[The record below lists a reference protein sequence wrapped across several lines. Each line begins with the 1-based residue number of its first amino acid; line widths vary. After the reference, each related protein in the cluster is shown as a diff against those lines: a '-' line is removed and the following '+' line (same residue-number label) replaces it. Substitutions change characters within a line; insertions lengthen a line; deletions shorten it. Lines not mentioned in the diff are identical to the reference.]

1 MNHFETKNG
10 EMYCEG
16 VSLTELAREVGTP
29 FYCYSSATLERHYT
43 VFSEA
48 LASQPALR
56 SPKNEAPLVA
66 YATKANSNLAVL
78 STLAALGSGADTVS
92 EGEIRK
98 ALKAGIAASKIVFSG
113 VGKTD
118 EEMAFALKTGIH
130 QINVESRVEME
141 RLSRVAQSLN
151 LIAPVVIRI
160 NPGVG
165 AGGHAKITT
174 GGARDK
180 FGVSADEAL
189 KLYAEAA
196 GSRFIAPLGIACH
209 IGSQITDL
217 APMQE
222 AFARMRGW
230 VEQLRAG
237 GLSVERLDLGGGL
250 GVPYFNQKEPPSV
263 KDFAE
268 MVALTAGHLGVHYA
282 FEPGRLIAAN
292 AGVLVSRVVH
302 VNERSESGQTFL
314 VLDAAMNDLLRPA
327 LYDAYHDIRP
337 VVSGPKNAITGDTVT
352 YDVVGPVCE
361 TGDTFTRGRDL
372 PRLKAGDLVAFMTA
386 GAYGAVM
393 GSEYN
398 SRPLAPEVLV
408 RDGDWAIVRPRPT
421 YDEMMAR
428 EAVPTWFRPE
438 PKRAI
443 A

>member
-16 VSLTELAREVGTP
+16 VSVTEIASDVGTP
-29 FYCYSSATLERHYT
+29 FYCYSSATLERHFT

-78 STLAALGSGADTVS
+78 STLASLGSGADTVS

-98 ALKAGIAASKIVFSG
+98 ALKAGIPADKIVFSG

-118 EEMAFALKTGIH
+118 DEMAFALKTGIH
-130 QINVESRVEME
+130 QINVESRIEME
-141 RLSRVAQSLN
+141 RLARVAQSLN
-151 LIAPVVIRI
+151 VIAPVVIRI

-196 GSRFIAPLGIACH
+196 SQRFVAPLGIACH

-217 APMQE
+217 APLQA
-222 AFARMRGW
+222 AFSKMRGW
-230 VEQLRAG
+230 VEQLRAE

-250 GVPYFNQKEPPSV
+250 GVPYFNQKEPPSPQ
-263 KDFAE
+263 DFAQ
-268 MVALTAGHLGVHYA
+268 MTALTVGDLGVRYA

-292 AGVLVSRVVH
+292 AGILVSRVIH
-302 VNERSESGQTFL
+302 INERAENGQTFL

-337 VVSGPKNAITGDTVT
+337 VVAGRNDTVN

-408 RDGDWAIVRPRPT
+408 RDADWAIVRPRPT
-421 YDEMMAR
+421 YEDMMAR
-428 EAVPTWFRPE
+428 ESVPGWFRPE
-438 PKRAI
+438 PKRAT